1 MGSAEPRNEGSGAEL
16 GVTLRSADEGVK
28 AGFVAALDGEI
39 EADTFEGGGEFLGI
53 GAQDFK
59 IIQLATRGS
68 VLGRVDRVGAP
79 FDEKGEEAAAVVGEI
94 DGFPVEDVA
103 IGT

>member
-1 MGSAEPRNEGSGAEL
+1 M
-16 GVTLRSADEGVK
+16 K
-28 AGFVAALDGEI
+28 AGFVAALNGEI
-39 EADTFEGGGEFLGI
+39 ETDTFEGRRQFLGI

-68 VLGRVDRVGAP
+68 VFGRVDRVGAP

-94 DGFPVEDVA
+94 DGFPVEYAA
-103 IGT
+103 IRALSGAVVRASEGDLIFSERRR